1 MKDWFAS
8 YRSFLTPP
16 QPASWQTLMLLSL
29 FSVFIASFLTPMPQ
43 RFVSSWGWFFLITSV
58 WWFVYEKDVKNALTF
73 NALFS
78 KVNVGPWI
86 VSTLTCVAV
95 FGSWVDFGKLGGIT
109 PPMFIC
115 IPPLAAFIDVAPQFI
130 KTNAVLKT
138 PEFTL
143 PKVGKRQGVVLFM
156 LSYFLIACW
165 IQFYFLLQGWL
176 GAYPSLLSDDFSR
189 SSFVVRVVPS
199 SFQSSRGR
207 EVLNAAESELRDRF
221 NNQTWS
227 ETERWLFETKGD
239 TWVKDLQDSVQNR
252 LKGKPGSGEVDLW
265 QLGAKVTGDT
275 YDSGALYNLGLE
287 ATWTGPSA
295 NGNNHKVTKN
305 CEIIPKRVFSR
316 RANSTIPDTKMVG
329 KLSCTDVN
337 EPKLKKV

>member
-1 MKDWFAS
+1 MKDLVAS
-8 YRSFLTPP
+8 FRGFLTPP
-16 QPASWQTLMLLSL
+16 QSASWQTLMLLSL
-29 FSVFIASFLTPMPQ
+29 FSVFIAFFLTPFPQ
-43 RFVSSWGWFFLITSV
+43 GFVSFWGWFFLITAV
-58 WWFVYEKDVKNALTF
+58 WWFVYQKDVKNALTF
-73 NALFS
+73 NGIFS
-78 KVNVGPWI
+78 KIFVGPWI
-86 VSTLTCVAV
+86 VSTLICVAV
-95 FGSWVDFGKLGGIT
+95 FGSWVDFAKLGSIT

-115 IPPLAAFIDVAPQFI
+115 IPPLAALIDIAPQFI
-130 KTNAVLKT
+130 KTNPVSKT

-143 PKVGKRQGVVLFM
+143 PKTGKRQGIVLFV
-156 LSYFLIACW
+156 LSHFLIACW

-176 GAYPSLLSDDFSR
+176 GMYPSILSDDFSR
-189 SSFVVRVVPS
+189 SSFVVRGPQA
-199 SFQSSRGR
+199 SFQASRGR
-207 EVLNAAESELRDRF
+207 EVLNAAENELRDRF

-227 ETERWLFETKGD
+227 ETERWLFETKGNA
-239 TWVKDLQDSVQNR
+239 WVKDLQGSVQNR
-252 LKGKPGSGEVDLW
+252 LKGKLGSGEAELW
-265 QLGAKVTGDT
+265 QLGAKVAGDT

-295 NGNNHKVTKN
+295 DGKNHKVTKN

>member
-1 MKDWFAS
+1 MKDLIAS
-8 YRSFLTPP
+8 FRGFLTPP
-16 QPASWQTLMLLSL
+16 QSASWQTLMLLSL

-43 RFVSSWGWFFLITSV
+43 GFVSSWGWFFLITSV
-58 WWFVYEKDVKNALTF
+58 WWFVYQKDVKNSLTF
-73 NALFS
+73 NSIFC
-78 KVNVGPWI
+78 KIFVGPWI
-86 VSTLTCVAV
+86 VSTLICLAV
-95 FGSWVDFGKLGGIT
+95 FGSWVDFGKLGSIT
-109 PPMFIC
+109 PPLFIC
-115 IPPLAAFIDVAPQFI
+115 IPPLAALIDIAPQFI
-130 KTNAVLKT
+130 QTNPMLKT
-138 PEFTL
+138 PELTL
-143 PKVGKRQGVVLFM
+143 PKTGKRQGIVLFV
-156 LSYFLIACW
+156 LSHFLIACW
-165 IQFYFLLQGWL
+165 IQFYFLLQIWL
-176 GAYPSLLSDDFSR
+176 DKYPSILSDDFSR
-189 SSFVVRVVPS
+189 SSFVVRVSQS

-207 EVLNAAESELRDRF
+207 DVLNAAESELRDRF

-239 TWVKDLQDSVQNR
+239 SWVKDLQSSVQNR
-252 LKGKPGSGEVDLW
+252 LRGKPGSGEVDLW
-265 QLGAKVTGDT
+265 QLGAKVAGDT

-295 NGNNHKVTKN
+295 DGKNHKVTKN